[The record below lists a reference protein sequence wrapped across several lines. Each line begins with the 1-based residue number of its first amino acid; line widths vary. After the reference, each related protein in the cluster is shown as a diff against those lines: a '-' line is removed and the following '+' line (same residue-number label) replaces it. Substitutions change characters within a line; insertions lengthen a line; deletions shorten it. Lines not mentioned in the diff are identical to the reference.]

1 MALRDKLV
9 ERAQPYLEPGEQVR
23 HVFMGQTGPSPYITL
38 ALVLVLVFSSN
49 VLSGLGLAAV
59 GLGVLALVG
68 LVAIVA
74 SGDAHVFA
82 VTDRAIVVLSAPMW
96 RPSKVTG
103 IEARLPRST
112 RIGPVSGLWGSTDA
126 LGKKLWIHKRFHADV
141 LAADTEL
148 AGLPAV

>member
-1 MALRDKLV
+1 MALRDKLAD
-9 ERAQPYLEPGEQVR
+9 RAGPYLEPGEGIRQ
-23 HVFMGQTGPSPYITL
+23 VFMGQTGPSPYLTL
-38 ALVLVLVFSSN
+38 VLVLVLVFSSN

-59 GLGVLALVG
+59 GIGVLALVG
-68 LVAIVA
+68 LVAVVLT
-74 SGDAHVFA
+74 GKAHVFA

-126 LGKKLWIHKRFHADV
+126 LGKKLWIHKRFHLDV

-148 AGLPAV
+148 ANLPPV